1 MTRSNR
7 LTSLAPVALALLA
20 LPLLPLAAGARPV
33 SGGFGGPASGA
44 GLAPGAGFGRAGA
57 GVGGVG
63 RPAPGVGYGGAGGPY
78 SGAGVR
84 PGVGWGAPGAG
95 LTRAPAAAYG
105 GAVYHPAWN
114 NGGYWAARPWG
125 YGWYGATPAAWAV
138 TAGVASTAAITAA
151 VNASAAASST
161 VIVVPSTSYQLNYAT
176 VVGLSNSQVRFSYL
190 SGGLWLS
197 ATGDCQLG
205 LLNGLAATGLN
216 AQLLQAACSVA
227 YGPGV

>member
-1 MTRSNR
+1 MNLLYPLFR
-7 LTSLAPVALALLA
+7 LAPLTLALIG
-20 LPLLPLAAGARPV
+20 LPWLPLAADARPV
-33 SGGFGGPASGA
+33 SGGFGGPASGV
-44 GLAPGAGFGRAGA
+44 GVRPGAGFGRPGV

-63 RPAPGVGYGGAGGPY
+63 GPASGG
-78 SGAGVR
+78 GVR
-84 PGVGWGAPGAG
+84 PGAGWGAPGPG

-105 GAVYHPAWN
+105 AAVYHPGWS
-114 NGGYWAARPWG
+114 NGGYWAARPWS

-138 TAGVASTAAITAA
+138 TAGVASAAAITAA

-161 VIVVPSTSYQLNYAT
+161 VIVVPSTPYQLNYAT
-176 VVGLSNSQVRFSYL
+176 VVGLPNSQVRFSYL

-205 LLNGLAATGLN
+205 LVNGMAATGVS

>member
-1 MTRSNR
+1 MNLLPPLSR
-7 LTSLAPVALALLA
+7 LAPLTLALIG
-20 LPLLPLAAGARPV
+20 LPWLPLAADARPV
-33 SGGFGGPASGA
+33 SGGFGSPASGA
-44 GLAPGAGFGRAGA
+44 GVRAGAGFGRPGV
-57 GVGGVG
+57 GVGGV
-63 RPAPGVGYGGAGGPY
+63 GGPY

-84 PGVGWGAPGAG
+84 PGPGWGAPGPG

-105 GAVYHPAWN
+105 AAVYHPGWN
-114 NGGYWAARPWG
+114 NGGYWAARPWS

-138 TAGVASTAAITAA
+138 TAGVASAAAITAA

-161 VIVVPSTSYQLNYAT
+161 VIVVPSTPYQLNYAT
-176 VVGLSNSQVRFSYL
+176 VVGLPNSQVRFSYL

-205 LLNGLAATGLN
+205 LVNGMAATGVS
-216 AQLLQAACSVA
+216 AQLLQAACTVA

>member
-1 MTRSNR
+1 MNLLHPLSR
-7 LTSLAPVALALLA
+7 LAPLTLALIG
-20 LPLLPLAAGARPV
+20 LPWLPLAADARPNP
-33 SGGFGGPASGA
+33 GGFGGPASGA
-44 GLAPGAGFGRAGA
+44 GVRPGAGFGRPGV

-63 RPAPGVGYGGAGGPY
+63 GPA

-84 PGVGWGAPGAG
+84 PGAGWGAPGPG

-105 GAVYHPAWN
+105 AAVYHPAWS
-114 NGGYWAARPWG
+114 NGGYWGARPWT

-138 TAGVASTAAITAA
+138 TAGVASAAAITAA

-161 VIVVPSTSYQLNYAT
+161 VIVVPSTLYQLNYAT
-176 VVGLSNSQVRFSYL
+176 VVGLPNSQVRFSYL

-205 LLNGLAATGLN
+205 LVNGMAATGVS
-216 AQLLQAACSVA
+216 AQLLQAACTVA

>member
-1 MTRSNR
+1 MNSSRFLSR
-7 LTSLAPVALALLA
+7 LVPTGLALLC
-20 LPLLPLAAGARPV
+20 LPLLSQVAAARPNP
-33 SGGFGGPASGA
+33 GGLGGPASGV
-44 GLAPGAGFGRAGA
+44 GVRPGAGAGRA
-57 GVGGVG
+57 
-63 RPAPGVGYGGAGGPY
+63 GVGYGGVGGPY

-105 GAVYHPAWN
+105 AAVYHPAWS
-114 NGGYWAARPWG
+114 NGGYWAARPWS
-125 YGWYGATPAAWAV
+125 YGWYGATPAVWAV

-161 VIVVPSTSYQLNYAT
+161 VIVVPGTAYQLNYAT
-176 VVGLSNSQVRFSYL
+176 VVGLPNNRVRFSYL

-205 LLNGLAATGLN
+205 LVDGVAATGVS
-216 AQLLQAACSVA
+216 AQLLQAACTVA